1 MDDAEFVLAHGTEC
15 LGRPGDADPVETTLD
30 EIRVV
35 LEAAAKRGLPLLIAN
50 PDIVTVSGSGLVVMP
65 GTFGRWYKEMGGQV
79 SMLPHRCPQLSDGPN
94 LLAWHDQGCLRTW
107 SLH

>member
-1 MDDAEFVLAHGTEC
+1 MDEAEFVLAHGTEC
-15 LGRPGDADPVETTLD
+15 LGRPGAAEPVEATLD
-30 EIRVV
+30 EIRAV

-79 SMLPHRCPQLSDGPN
+79 HEVLHKLPAPI
-94 LLAWHDQGCLRTW
+94 
-107 SLH
+107 